1 MAIGPISSLGSVGS
15 LGPIGPG
22 RPISGAD
29 SAAGAGISGTD
40 SVGEAGKSFGS
51 VLAGGIDKLQ
61 ATHTNADKLAVQ
73 AATGDL
79 RDVHDYMLAASRAGH
94 ATQLTVAVR
103 NKALEAYSEIMRM
116 PV

>member
-1 MAIGPISSLGSVGS
+1 MAIGSVG
-15 LGPIGPG
+15 LIGPIASFGPVG
-22 RPISGAD
+22 PVRPNGVD
-29 SAAGAGISGTD
+29 GAGAGGRVAESGN
-40 SVGEAGKSFGS
+40 SFGS
-51 VLAGGIDKLQ
+51 VLAEGVEKLQ
-61 ATHTNADKLAVQ
+61 GLHTNADNLAVQ

-79 RDVHDYMLAASRAGH
+79 RDVHDYMLAASKAST

>member
-1 MAIGPISSLGSVGS
+1 MAIGSIGSIGS
-15 LGPIGPG
+15 FGPIGPV
-22 RPISGAD
+22 RPAGVD
-29 SAAGAGISGTD
+29 GTGAGGGVS
-40 SVGEAGKSFGS
+40 EPGKAFGS
-51 VLAGGIDKLQ
+51 VLAEGVEKLDGL
-61 ATHTNADKLAVQ
+61 HKNADNLAVQ

-79 RDVHDYMLAASRAGH
+79 RDVHDYMLAASKAST

>member
-1 MAIGPISSLGSVGS
+1 MAIDVIGSIGSFGPVG
-15 LGPIGPG
+15 PV
-22 RPISGAD
+22 RPAGIEG
-29 SAAGAGISGTD
+29 AGAGGGVAESG
-40 SVGEAGKSFGS
+40 GSFGS
-51 VLAGGIDKLQ
+51 LLAEGVEKLQ
-61 ATHTNADKLAVQ
+61 GLHTNADNLAVQ

-79 RDVHDYMLAASRAGH
+79 RDVHDYMLAASKAST